1 MNRPPSIEDAC
12 HRRYAGDLRQR
23 LDHEIAG
30 DTEAVFRAGAH
41 VSQRREI
48 VADPHCCTAPGANI
62 MQRRA
67 DELTFDRRRTFR
79 RPGHAAEG
87 NARRG
92 DPATV
97 ETDPERTEHG
107 GDILVEPLADL
118 EGPEESGGRKFWD
131 DQAPHEFASLA
142 ILFAVAD
149 EELLERQRAYPLAL
163 AQLDAAADRACRAH
177 LNRAEPPQ
185 DFRDIRIDR
194 RKW

>member
-1 MNRPPSIEDAC
+1 MNRPPSIEDAR

-41 VSQRREI
+41 VGQRREI
-48 VADPHCCTAPGANI
+48 VADPHRRTAPGANI

-79 RPGHAAEG
+79 RLGHAAEG

-92 DPATV
+92 NPATV
-97 ETDPERTEHG
+97 DTDPECTEHG

-118 EGPEESGGRKFWD
+118 EGPEESG
-131 DQAPHEFASLA
+131 
-142 ILFAVAD
+142 
-149 EELLERQRAYPLAL
+149 
-163 AQLDAAADRACRAH
+163 
-177 LNRAEPPQ
+177 
-185 DFRDIRIDR
+185 
-194 RKW
+194 